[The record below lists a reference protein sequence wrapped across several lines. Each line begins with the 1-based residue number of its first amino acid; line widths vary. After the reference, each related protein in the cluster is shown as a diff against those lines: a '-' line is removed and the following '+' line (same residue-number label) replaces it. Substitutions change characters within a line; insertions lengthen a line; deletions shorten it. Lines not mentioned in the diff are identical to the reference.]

1 MNTFQQWL
9 LWMHIMGGS
18 AIFVSIFMIHVRKK
32 AFENRFGAA
41 LKEQQQQR
49 RKRRAT
55 FWDTSGQSFSM
66 HKDLSFPPASSQV
79 NGTNGITEKPD
90 LNQPQNSNGSA
101 RDRPRSDTSR
111 SGGQAGDM
119 ETAVES
125 PTANSTSGS
134 THTSQGEAKDPNN
147 IEPTKINSNQSI
159 TDHIAFVPGT
169 SFNPTSTMAQ
179 TSRIKRR
186 NSTFSFTGVGASP
199 VTAPFHRPFFS
210 ELNDS
215 PPSRPSAGLG
225 LTHDAAAPSHIGDLL
240 RKEVIGRNSEFHG
253 LTHQEREQIG
263 GVEYS
268 AIQLL
273 SWVVPIYFV
282 LWQLL
287 GCLAVGAWMNNYASD
302 ITGANGI
309 NAWWVFLP
317 TTTPLFQALLSNS

>member
-32 AFENRFGAA
+32 AFENRFGAL
-41 LKEQQQQR
+41 LKEQQQWR

-55 FWDTSGQSFSM
+55 LWDTSGRSFST
-66 HKDLSFPPASSQV
+66 HKDLSFRPASS
-79 NGTNGITEKPD
+79 PD
-90 LNQPQNSNGSA
+90 LDQPQNSNGSA
-101 RDRPRSDTSR
+101 RDRLRIDTSR
-111 SGGQAGDM
+111 SGGQAGDI
-119 ETAVES
+119 EIAVES
-125 PTANSTSGS
+125 PIANGASGTS
-134 THTSQGEAKDPNN
+134 HTSQGGTKDTNN
-147 IEPTKINSNQSI
+147 IEPIKINSNQSN

-169 SFNPTSTMAQ
+169 SFNPTNTMAP
-179 TSRIKRR
+179 TSRVKRR

-199 VTAPFHRPFFS
+199 VEVSFHRPFFS
-210 ELNDS
+210 EPNDS

-225 LTHDAAAPSHIGDLL
+225 LTHNAAFPSHIGNLI

-253 LTHQEREQIG
+253 LTLQEREQLG

-302 ITGANGI
+302 ITEANGI
-309 NAWWVFLP
+309 NAW
-317 TTTPLFQALLSNS
+317 